1 MITYDTC
8 GILNTE
14 QKAALRAALS
24 GRLLSL
30 CFGSGVDSTAMIVA
44 LHAAGLRPDVITFAD
59 TGAEKP
65 ETLRHVDAMNRVL
78 AAWGWPLI
86 DVCRKVPQAS
96 TGYADLYG
104 NCLKNETLPS
114 LAFGMKSCSI
124 KWKQTPQ
131 DQFLKGAKRGPNA
144 QPPHPVWLLAQET
157 DQRIVK
163 LIGYDC
169 GKADMRRSKGL
180 KPADADF
187 DYVYPLQIVRW
198 ARRDCVR
205 AIAQAL
211 GDELV
216 PIKSACFFCPASKQW
231 ELYWLAANHPELME
245 QALLMERNALT
256 GKHSRFNEVEFGAS
270 WEELV
275 RNAASFP
282 SSSTTVGLG
291 RSFAWNQWARVNDVV
306 DESFSVRRDPASR
319 ERFAILS
326 HSLRDADNA
335 LDSRTPG
342 IIPAVDITASEQLE
356 LW

>member
-1 MITYDTC
+1 MLNDAA
-8 GILNTE
+8 GVLNTDQIE
-14 QKAALRAALS
+14 ALRAALS

-44 LHAAGLRPDVITFAD
+44 LHAADVRPDVITFAD

-65 ETLRHVDAMNRVL
+65 ETLLHVEAMNRVL
-78 AAWGWPLI
+78 ESWGWPVI
-86 DVCRKVPQAS
+86 NVCRKVPQAS
-96 TGYADLYG
+96 TGYVDLYG

-124 KWKQTPQ
+124 KWKQVPQ
-131 DQFLKGAKRGPNA
+131 DQFLKGARRGPNA
-144 QPPHPVWLLAQET
+144 QPAHPVWLRAQET
-157 DQRIVK
+157 GQRIVK

-187 DYVYPLQIVRW
+187 DYVYPLQLVGW
-198 ARRDCVR
+198 ARRECVQ
-205 AIAQAL
+205 AITKAL
-211 GDELV
+211 GEDLV

-231 ELYWLAANHPELME
+231 ELYWMAANHPDLLEC
-245 QALLMERNALT
+245 ALVLERNALT
-256 GKHSRFNEVEFGAS
+256 GKHSRFDEVKFGAS

-275 RNAASFP
+275 RDAAGFP
-282 SSSTTVGLG
+282 STTTTVGLG
-291 RSFAWNQWARVNDVV
+291 RSFAWNQWARVNGVV
-306 DESFSVRRDPASR
+306 DEVFTVKRDPSNR

-326 HSLRDADNA
+326 NSLRDVDNA
-335 LDSRTPG
+335 LDSRSPG
-342 IIPAVDITASEQLE
+342 IIPAVDVTAHEQLT